1 MPSRHKRAAKEP
13 EQPHEHCAASGFSWT
28 LAYPERG
35 AALGSK
41 KPQACI
47 TSDGHDP
54 VRLPVAVARAIE
66 AVEDEPGSFA
76 ELLFVFKE
84 KSAACAFQRVAD
96 MVSRREYSSKEA
108 YDRLRRDGYSTFAC
122 ESAVSRARELRIIND
137 DRFAESFICNK
148 LACGW
153 GPVRLERELAQRGI
167 TLQDVEGW
175 PEEFMDGE
183 DVTQRAADLLASKRV
198 PEKNAYPK
206 LVRFLASRGY
216 PLSVCKEAVS
226 ARLNEEEADI

>member
-1 MPSRHKRAAKEP
+1 MPSRHKHAAKEP
-13 EQPHEHCAASGFSWT
+13 EQPHEHHAASGFSWT
-28 LAYPERG
+28 LTYPERG
-35 AALGSK
+35 ASLGAK
-41 KPQACI
+41 KPQAVI
-47 TSDGHDP
+47 TSDGRDP

-66 AVEDEPGSFA
+66 ALDNEPGSFN

-108 YDRLRRDGYSTFAC
+108 YDRLRRDGYSASAC
-122 ESAVSRARELRIIND
+122 EFAVGRARELRIIND
-137 DRFAESFICNK
+137 ARFAESFIRNK

-153 GPVRLERELAQRGI
+153 GPVRLERELAQRGV
-167 TLQDVEGW
+167 TLQDVDGW

-183 DVTQRAADLLASKRV
+183 DVVQRAADLLASKRI

-216 PLSVCKEAVS
+216 PLGVCKEVVS
-226 ARLNEEEADI
+226 ARLNEEEAEF